1 MEHVDLF
8 GNLLWTAA
16 VWSVLAGSL
25 TDWVS
30 SKISSKRQIMTS
42 KVIVICSLM
51 LGSGF
56 ISSPVL

>member
-8 GNLLWTAA
+8 GNVLWTAA

-25 TDWVS
+25 TDWIS
-30 SKISSKRQIMTS
+30 SKISSNRQVITS

-51 LGSGF
+51 LGNSF
-56 ISSPVL
+56 IFF